1 MRKEKKKLR
10 QARKAKKRGGEN
22 AKSKSQKMFLS
33 ARAQTLEANKL
44 YGIWIRRPQSVQPV
58 ETALW

>member
-33 ARAQTLEANKL
+33 AHARTLEANII
-44 YGIWIRRPQSVQPV
+44 GIWIRRPQSVQPV